1 MRKDTMKKFSV
12 FVLGYTLFVI
22 LFGAYVRISGSGAG
36 CGEHWPSCEGE
47 VIPGD
52 LIKNHAKTIEFTHRA
67 TSGLS
72 GIFVVLLLV
81 GVWRSKDSSKR
92 ARRMALLSFL
102 LIVSEGLLGASLVL
116 FRWVGLDASFGRG
129 LMMPLHLGNTY
140 LLLTAL
146 ALTIK
151 ALAHPDEQL
160 RLNPNRAVQAGA
172 ALLLMTGMFG
182 ALAALGDTLFPGTRG
197 FVTEGHAYLKL
208 RNIHPLL
215 AVFTIGHVLM
225 VAVRQRENYPTPW
238 LRKYLLCD
246 VVVFLTALQAVIGV
260 TNIALSAPPY
270 MQIIHL
276 LGSDALWIVYSFWL
290 FGSPQ
295 CESGKVLADPRQSIR

>member
-1 MRKDTMKKFSV
+1 MKKFSI
-12 FVLGYTLFVI
+12 FVLAYTLFVI

-52 LIKNHAKTIEFTHRA
+52 LIKNYAKAIEYTHRT

-72 GIFVVLLLV
+72 GIFVIILVV
-81 GVWRSKDSSKR
+81 GVWRSKESSKS
-92 ARRMALLSFL
+92 ARRMALFSFL

-146 ALTIK
+146 ALTVK
-151 ALAHPDEQL
+151 ALSDPAGEL
-160 RLNPNRAVQAGA
+160 RLNRNRAVQAGA
-172 ALLLMTGMFG
+172 ALLLLTGMFG

-197 FVTEGHAYLKL
+197 FVTEGHTYLKL

-215 AVFTIGHVLM
+215 AVLTIGYVLTI
-225 VAVRQRENYPTPW
+225 AVRQREAYPSPFFG
-238 LRKYLLCD
+238 RYNLCD
-246 VVVFLTALQAVIGV
+246 SVTFLTALQGVIGV
-260 TNIALSAPPY
+260 TNIFLSAPAY

-276 LGSDALWIVYSFWL
+276 LGSDVLWIVFSYWL
-290 FGSPQ
+290 FTEAGKDM
-295 CESGKVLADPRQSIR
+295 KVLAWA

>member
-1 MRKDTMKKFSV
+1 MKKYAI
-12 FVLGYTLFVI
+12 FVLAYTLFVI

-52 LIKNHAKTIEFTHRA
+52 LFKNHAKAIEYTHRT
-67 TSGLS
+67 TSALS
-72 GIFVVLLLV
+72 GIFVIILFI
-81 GVWRSKDSSKR
+81 GVWRSKTSSKS

-116 FRWVGLDASFGRG
+116 FRWVGLDASLGRG

-146 ALTIK
+146 TLTIVSLS
-151 ALAHPDEQL
+151 AAADHGENGGELQL
-160 RLNPNRAVQAGA
+160 NRNRAVLFGA
-172 ALLLMTGMFG
+172 VLVFITGMFG
-182 ALAALGDTLFPGTRG
+182 AVAALGDTLFPGTRG
-197 FVTEGHAYLKL
+197 FVTEGHTYLKL

-215 AVFTIGHVLM
+215 AVIAIGYVLAI
-225 VAVRQRENYPTPW
+225 AVRKREEYPV
-238 LRKYLLCD
+238 LLFGKYHLCD
-246 VVVFLTALQAVIGV
+246 AIAFLTALQGVIGI
-260 TNIALSAPPY
+260 TNIFLSAPPY

-276 LGSDALWIVYSFWL
+276 LGSDALWIVYSYWL
-290 FGSPQ
+290 FSE
-295 CESGKVLADPRQSIR
+295 ESKKQKVLAAT

>member
-1 MRKDTMKKFSV
+1 MKRFSL
-12 FVLGYTLFVI
+12 FVLTYTLFVI

-47 VIPGD
+47 VIPSD
-52 LIKNHAKTIEFTHRA
+52 LIKNHAKAIEYTHRT

-72 GIFVVLLLV
+72 GILVIILLV
-81 GVWRSKDSSKR
+81 GVWRSKESSR
-92 ARRMALLSFL
+92 SARRMALFSFL

-146 ALTIK
+146 ALTVK
-151 ALAHPDEQL
+151 ALSDPAGEL
-160 RLNPNRAVQAGA
+160 RLNRNRSVQAGA
-172 ALLLMTGMFG
+172 ALLLITGMFG

-197 FVTEGHAYLKL
+197 FVTEGHTYLKL

-215 AVFTIGHVLM
+215 AVFTIGHVM
-225 VAVRQRENYPTPW
+225 AVAIRQRDHYPVFFG
-238 LRKYLLCD
+238 RYQICD
-246 VVVFLTALQAVIGV
+246 VIAFLAALQGVLGV
-260 TNIALSAPPY
+260 TNIALSAPAY

-276 LGSDALWIVYSFWL
+276 LSSDALWIVYSYWL
-290 FGSPQ
+290 FS
-295 CESGKVLADPRQSIR
+295 SDSNKGKVLAGA

>member
-1 MRKDTMKKFSV
+1 MKKFSL
-12 FVLGYTLFVI
+12 FVLAYTLFVI

-52 LIKNHAKTIEFTHRA
+52 LIKNHAKAIEYTHRT

-72 GIFVVLLLV
+72 GIFVIILLI
-81 GVWRSKDSSKR
+81 GVWRSKESSKS
-92 ARRMALLSFL
+92 APRMALLSFL

-146 ALTIK
+146 ALTVK
-151 ALAHPDEQL
+151 ALSNPREELH
-160 RLNPNRAVQAGA
+160 LNRNRAVQAGA
-172 ALLLMTGMFG
+172 ALLLLTGMFG

-197 FVTEGHAYLKL
+197 FVTEGHTYLKL

-215 AVFTIGHVLM
+215 AVFTIGYVLTI
-225 VAVRQRENYPTPW
+225 AVRQRDDYPA
-238 LRKYLLCD
+238 LISKYHLCD
-246 VVVFLTALQAVIGV
+246 VVAFLTALQGLIGI
-260 TNIALSAPPY
+260 TNIVLSAPPY

-276 LGSDALWIVYSFWL
+276 LGSDALWIVYSYWL
-290 FGSPQ
+290 FSTARKN
-295 CESGKVLADPRQSIR
+295 GKVLAGA

>member
-1 MRKDTMKKFSV
+1 MKKFSL
-12 FVLGYTLFVI
+12 FVLAYTLFVI

-52 LIKNHAKTIEFTHRA
+52 LIKNHAKAIEYTHRT

-72 GIFVVLLLV
+72 GIFVIILLV
-81 GVWRSKDSSKR
+81 GVWRTKEASKS
-92 ARRMALLSFL
+92 ARRMASLSFL

-146 ALTIK
+146 TLTVK
-151 ALAHPDEQL
+151 ALSRPGEELH
-160 RLNPNRAVQAGA
+160 LNRNRAVMAGA
-172 ALLLMTGMFG
+172 ALLLITGMFG

-197 FVTEGHAYLKL
+197 FVTEGHTYLKL

-215 AVFTIGHVLM
+215 AVFTIGFVLT
-225 VAVRQRENYPTPW
+225 VAIRERDNYPA
-238 LRKYLLCD
+238 LLFGKYQLCD
-246 VVVFLTALQAVIGV
+246 AIAFLTGLQGVIGV
-260 TNIALSAPPY
+260 TNIFLSAPAY

-276 LGSDALWIVYSFWL
+276 LGSDALWIIYSYWL
-290 FGSPQ
+290 FAAS
-295 CESGKVLADPRQSIR
+295 SHNGKVLAGT

>member
-1 MRKDTMKKFSV
+1 MKRFSL
-12 FVLGYTLFVI
+12 FVLTYTLFVI

-52 LIKNHAKTIEFTHRA
+52 LIKNHAKAIEYTHRT

-72 GIFVVLLLV
+72 GILVIILLV
-81 GVWRSKDSSKR
+81 GVWRSKESSR
-92 ARRMALLSFL
+92 SARRMALFSFL

-146 ALTIK
+146 ALTVK
-151 ALAHPDEQL
+151 ALSDPAGEL
-160 RLNPNRAVQAGA
+160 RLNRNRAVQAGA
-172 ALLLMTGMFG
+172 ALLLITGMFG

-197 FVTEGHAYLKL
+197 FVTEGHTYLKL

-215 AVFTIGHVLM
+215 AVFTIGHVM
-225 VAVRQRENYPTPW
+225 AVAIRQRDHYPVFFG
-238 LRKYLLCD
+238 RYQICD
-246 VVVFLTALQAVIGV
+246 VIAFLAALQGVLGV
-260 TNIALSAPPY
+260 TNIALSAPAY

-276 LGSDALWIVYSFWL
+276 LSSDALWIVYSYWL
-290 FGSPQ
+290 FS
-295 CESGKVLADPRQSIR
+295 SDSNNGKVLAGA

>member
-1 MRKDTMKKFSV
+1 MKTFSR
-12 FVLGYTLFVI
+12 FVLAYTLFVI

-52 LIKNHAKTIEFTHRA
+52 LIKNHAKAIEYTHRT
-67 TSGLS
+67 TSGFS
-72 GIFVVLLLV
+72 GIFVIILLV
-81 GVWRSKDSSKR
+81 GVWRSKGSSKS

-146 ALTIK
+146 ALTVK
-151 ALAHPDEQL
+151 ALSVPGEELH
-160 RLNPNRAVQAGA
+160 LNRNRAVQVGA
-172 ALLLMTGMFG
+172 ALLLITGMFG

-197 FVTEGHAYLKL
+197 FVTEGHTYLKL

-215 AVFTIGHVLM
+215 AVIVIAYVLTI
-225 VAVRQRENYPTPW
+225 AVRQREEYSA
-238 LRKYLLCD
+238 LLFGKYHLCD
-246 VVVFLTALQAVIGV
+246 AIAFLTALQGVIGI
-260 TNIALSAPPY
+260 TNIFLSAPPY

-276 LGSDALWIVYSFWL
+276 LGSDVLWIVYSYWL
-290 FGSPQ
+290 FSR
-295 CESGKVLADPRQSIR
+295 SSSNGKVLAAA